1 MRKTSTLSFGSV
13 YIHTAL
19 SRPHRQDVTQLRQL
33 LIRGNFTQNVYRAG
47 YRSTKTARIKR
58 ATKETVSWA
67 DVDQRRAAG
76 AFSHMVRDP
85 LFAAAV
91 LNPAEGDGLS
101 LAALVT
107 RGLLLTTPAHVHL
120 DQMNSMLTS
129 GENTDLNNIK
139 SYNNVSLTV
148 VNG

>member
-1 MRKTSTLSFGSV
+1 MHGMRKTSTLSFGSV

-19 SRPHRQDVTQLRQL
+19 SRPNRQDVTQLRQL
-33 LIRGNFTQNVYRAG
+33 LIWGNFTQNVYRAG

-85 LFAAAV
+85 LFVFVV
-91 LNPAEGDGLS
+91 LNPAEEDGLS
-101 LAALVT
+101 LAVLVT
-107 RGLLLTTPAHVHL
+107 RGLLLTTPTYVHL
-120 DQMNSMLTS
+120 DQMNSMLMA

-139 SYNNVSLTV
+139 SYNNVSLT
-148 VNG
+148 G